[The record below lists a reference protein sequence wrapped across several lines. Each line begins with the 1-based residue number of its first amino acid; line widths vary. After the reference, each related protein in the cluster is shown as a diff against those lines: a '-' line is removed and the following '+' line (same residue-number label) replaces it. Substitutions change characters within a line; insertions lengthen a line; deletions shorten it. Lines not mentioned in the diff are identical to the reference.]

1 MNKIDIENINKEI
14 EKRKAAKYKWT
25 SGGDLTRE
33 AIEDAT
39 DKQLNEYLKKYKSQT
54 KEINTEEIKK
64 LVDEAFAKFSTDPED
79 NMIVLG
85 ACDYSDDS
93 RHAWEVDN
101 AFEYINFD
109 GFNHDYNKLA
119 YPIGRYFDFSY
130 YDHEGTEDDKLE
142 EFNTIIVNKIK
153 DYLVEMGMQPV
164 EEYWQENNEPINEC
178 WYGVHAITKDY
189 KVVVFVIRDD
199 GMLCDEESFN
209 TFCNS
214 ILYEL

>member
-25 SGGDLTRE
+25 QGGDLTRAE
-33 AIEDAT
+33 LESAT
-39 DKQLNEYLKKYKSQT
+39 DKKLNEYLEMCKGQT
-54 KEINTEEIKK
+54 KEINTNEIKK

-85 ACDYSDDS
+85 ACNYSDDS

-101 AFEYINFD
+101 ALEYIYFD
-109 GFNHDYNKLA
+109 GHGHEYNKLA
-119 YPIGRYFDFSY
+119 YPIGRDFDFSY
-130 YDHEGTEDDKLE
+130 YGHEGTEDDKLE
-142 EFNTIIVNKIK
+142 EFNTTIVNKIK
-153 DYLVEMGMQPV
+153 EYLVEMGMQPV
-164 EEYWQENNEPINEC
+164 EEYWQENNESINEC
-178 WYGVHAITKDY
+178 WFGVHAITKDY

-199 GMLCDEESFN
+199 GMLCDEGSFE
-209 TFCNS
+209 TFCNH